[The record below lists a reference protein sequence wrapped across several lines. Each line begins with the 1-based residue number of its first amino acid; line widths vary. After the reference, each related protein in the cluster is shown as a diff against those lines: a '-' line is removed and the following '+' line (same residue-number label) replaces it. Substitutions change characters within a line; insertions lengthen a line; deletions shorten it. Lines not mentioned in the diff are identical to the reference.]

1 MGTSSAGRG
10 QARRRAGCLAV
21 ALIALALGS
30 CTSPQPA
37 ALSEVAYETRAVTQQ
52 RDGLA
57 VAAAPLSDHESRAV
71 FGVPLASFDVQPV
84 WIRIVNRS
92 AWPRWFFPAS
102 VDPDYYPAYEVA
114 RRVASFTTPSVEQLY
129 LRLSERAIKPFVMPG
144 ETVSGFVYAHSDEG
158 FKAFNVDVA
167 GHHEIESFHY
177 AVPIP
182 GLRTDADAVVV
193 VVSARPPSLDDA
205 ALRRWLAD
213 LPCCATAAN
222 GRPADPLNVVLVS
235 SLDTVRSALVSRH
248 WDVTALLTTGS
259 AWQMARDYLFGE
271 PDRYAP
277 VSALYAFGRAQDM
290 AFQKARNVINERNH
304 MRLWLAPVTHR
315 GDPVWVGQISR
326 DVGVKLTG
334 HLWPLTTHVISP
346 DVDDSRYYLAE
357 DLLYGG
363 RVRRIGFVDG
373 VGPASSSEP
382 RHNAWGDPYFTDGL
396 RAVLFLADEDVPF
409 SQMELLDWRLPTF
422 MQPFPPDKPEIRSAR
437 MAGADGG

>member
-1 MGTSSAGRG
+1 MGMGTSSAGRG

-30 CTSPQPA
+30 CTNPQPA

-182 GLRTDADAVVV
+182 GLQIDADAMVV
-193 VVSARPPSLDDA
+193 AAKAAGASLGDA
-205 ALRRWLAD
+205 ALRRWLTG
-213 LPCCATAAN
+213 LPCCATAA
-222 GRPADPLNVVLVS
+222 GGGAGGPPHLLLVGSPA
-235 SLDTVRSALVSRH
+235 TRRA
-248 WDVTALLTTGS
+248 
-259 AWQMARDYLFGE
+259 
-271 PDRYAP
+271 AP
-277 VSALYAFGRAQDM
+277 VS
-290 AFQKARNVINERNH
+290 
-304 MRLWLAPVTHR
+304 R
-315 GDPVWVGQISR
+315 GLG
-326 DVGVKLTG
+326 
-334 HLWPLTTHVISP
+334 
-346 DVDDSRYYLAE
+346 
-357 DLLYGG
+357 
-363 RVRRIGFVDG
+363 
-373 VGPASSSEP
+373 GPA
-382 RHNAWGDPYFTDGL
+382 R
-396 RAVLFLADEDVPF
+396 R
-409 SQMELLDWRLPTF
+409 
-422 MQPFPPDKPEIRSAR
+422 
-437 MAGADGG
+437 